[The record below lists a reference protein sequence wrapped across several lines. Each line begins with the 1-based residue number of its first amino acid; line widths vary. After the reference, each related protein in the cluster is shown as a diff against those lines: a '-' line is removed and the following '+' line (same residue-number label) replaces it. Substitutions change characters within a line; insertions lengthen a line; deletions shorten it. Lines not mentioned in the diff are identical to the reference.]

1 MIYSLYMSFL
11 KPLGLNQIG
20 GVYVFQ
26 NDPKQMVSLKIMIL
40 YVVKAL
46 GHEVR
51 KTDLTDFFMFYDYMN
66 FFEFQ
71 QYLTELIETGLI
83 VEIADP
89 AGNRFLIT
97 DTGLK
102 SIGFFSDR
110 LDKSTKRE
118 LEWRLEIEQS
128 KKLVESKAD
137 GKYVKDS
144 DGVHYAELRIMTGS
158 RIDFYMKLKVESRES
173 AEALISRWYDKS
185 ESMANEINAWR
196 SIMT

>member
-1 MIYSLYMSFL
+1 M
-11 KPLGLNQIG
+11 
-20 GVYVFQ
+20 FQ

-83 VEIADP
+83 VEVADP

-97 DTGLK
+97 ETGLK

-128 KKLVESKAD
+128 KKLVESKPD
-137 GKYVKDS
+137 GKYMKDA
-144 DGVHYAELRIMTGS
+144 DGNHYAELRIMTGS
-158 RIDFYMKLKVESRES
+158 RIDFYMKLKVEDRES
-173 AEALISRWYDKS
+173 AEALISRWYDRY
-185 ESMANEINAWR
+185 ESMSSEINAWR
-196 SIMT
+196 SIQI

>member
-1 MIYSLYMSFL
+1 M
-11 KPLGLNQIG
+11 
-20 GVYVFQ
+20 FQ

-46 GHEVR
+46 GQEVR

-71 QYLTELIETGLI
+71 QYLNELIETGLI

-89 AGNRFLIT
+89 NGARFLIT
-97 DTGLK
+97 EAGLT

-118 LEWRLEIEQS
+118 LEWRLDIERS
-128 KKLVESKAD
+128 KKQVERKPE
-137 GKYVKDS
+137 GKYIKES
-144 DGVHYAELRIMTGS
+144 DGTHFAELKIMTGTELS
-158 RIDFYMKLKVESRES
+158 FYLKLKVEDRES
-173 AEALISRWYDKS
+173 AETLISRWYDRF
-185 ESMANEINAWR
+185 ETMASEINAWR
-196 SIMT
+196 SLMD